1 MQKKEQL
8 SRVKSYIFLSI
19 MLFTISLQLVQ
30 FVHPPTDV
38 PVTDRYG
45 AGAKYIFPDPSLPVA
60 AFKDEM
66 SSWPSEYV
74 NSIVCECYY

>member
-1 MQKKEQL
+1 
-8 SRVKSYIFLSI
+8 
-19 MLFTISLQLVQ
+19 MLLTTSLQLTQ
-30 FVHPPTDV
+30 IVHLPTDV

-74 NSIVCECYY
+74 NFTVCECYY

>member
-1 MQKKEQL
+1 
-8 SRVKSYIFLSI
+8 

-30 FVHPPTDV
+30 FVHLPTDV
-38 PVTDRYG
+38 PVADRYG
-45 AGAKYIFPDPSLPVA
+45 AGAKYTFPDPSLPAA

-74 NSIVCECYY
+74 NHIVCVLLLIK

>member
-1 MQKKEQL
+1 MENKIKTNIKRKITKKEYQSL
-8 SRVKSYIFLSI
+8 ILYISI

-30 FVHPPTDV
+30 FVHLPTAV

-66 SSWPSEYV
+66 SS
-74 NSIVCECYY
+74 

>member
-1 MQKKEQL
+1 
-8 SRVKSYIFLSI
+8 
-19 MLFTISLQLVQ
+19 MLFTISLQPVQ
-30 FVHPPTDV
+30 FVYPPTDV

-66 SSWPSEYV
+66 SS
-74 NSIVCECYY
+74 

>member
-1 MQKKEQL
+1 MENKIKTNIKRKITKKRKTTTIQSEII
-8 SRVKSYIFLSI
+8 YISI
-19 MLFTISLQLVQ
+19 MLFTISLQPVQ

-66 SSWPSEYV
+66 SS
-74 NSIVCECYY
+74 

>member
-1 MQKKEQL
+1 
-8 SRVKSYIFLSI
+8 

-66 SSWPSEYV
+66 SS
-74 NSIVCECYY
+74 

>member
-1 MQKKEQL
+1 MENKIKTNIKEKITKKENNTQSVIL
-8 SRVKSYIFLSI
+8 YISYL
-19 MLFTISLQLVQ
+19 LFTNSLQLLQ
-30 FVHPPTDV
+30 FVHLITDV

-66 SSWPSEYV
+66 SS
-74 NSIVCECYY
+74 

>member
-1 MQKKEQL
+1 MHMDGKQNKNKHKKKNYKNRTNIQSEIM
-8 SRVKSYIFLSI
+8 YISNMI
-19 MLFTISLQLVQ
+19 FTISLQPVQ

-66 SSWPSEYV
+66 SS
-74 NSIVCECYY
+74 

>member
-1 MQKKEQL
+1 MENKIKTNIKEKITKKEQYPSCNL
-8 SRVKSYIFLSI
+8 IYFIYVIYNS
-19 MLFTISLQLVQ
+19 FTCLHLVQ
-30 FVHPPTDV
+30 FVHLLTDV

-66 SSWPSEYV
+66 SS
-74 NSIVCECYY
+74 